1 VPVTIAVDQ
10 LTLGS
15 TVQDSAG
22 TSVVLTTTAAV
33 ASNGF
38 ITCFVTWYDG
48 VGGAM
53 TLSTVAGGGLTWS
66 IAFQFKAANGAN
78 VAIAYAQAPSGLAIT
93 TAITATYSASVPAGR
108 SITAASWTG
117 VKTTSPV
124 DGTPP
129 AGTTGSTTA
138 WATGSMSVQAGSLA
152 LGMSMQITTNLT
164 STPTAP
170 STELFDYTSGVGGM
184 GATAAYRIE
193 TSVGSVTV
201 AGTWSAA
208 ASQATLGVA
217 FLAAPADYR
226 SAVLAD
232 SPVLYWRLGETA
244 GATTAADSSPNA
256 RPGTYSGAPTLGVPG
271 LIVNDPNTAA
281 TLARASAQS
290 VFRANEAALQITA
303 ALSLEIWLKLTALP
317 TAGQF
322 HPVITKN
329 ASTNEIYAIDLNNP
343 SGTVQIRFHIQTT
356 AATVQTNVFTPAAG
370 AVAHIVCTYD
380 GANMATFV
388 NGVQLGTNTAKTG
401 AIATSTDQLTVGS
414 WSNGGD
420 FLNATVDEVAVYSTA
435 LSPARIL
442 AHYNMGATT
451 FQVLPF
457 NTGVAQ
463 MRRQRV

>member
-1 VPVTIAVDQ
+1 LAIAVDQ
-10 LTLGS
+10 VTLGS

-22 TSVVLTTTAAV
+22 TTVVLTTTAAV

-53 TLSTVAGGGLTWS
+53 TLSQVTGGGLIWA
-66 IAFQFKAANGAN
+66 IAFQFKAASGAN
-78 VAIAYAQAPSGLAIT
+78 VALAYAQAPSGLAIT

-117 VKTTSPV
+117 VKTTAPV

-129 AGTTGSTTA
+129 AGTTGSAVQA
-138 WATGSMSVQAGSLA
+138 WATGAMLVQAGSLA
-152 LGMSMQITTNLT
+152 LGMSMQITTNLS

-170 STELFDYTSGVGGM
+170 SLELFDFTSGVGGFSST
-184 GATAAYRIE
+184 GAYRIE
-193 TSVGSVTV
+193 TSVGTVTV
-201 AGTWSAA
+201 AGAWSAN
-208 ASQATLGVA
+208 ASSATIGVA

-226 SAVLAD
+226 STVLAD
-232 SPVLYWRLGETA
+232 SPVLYWRLGETT
-244 GATTAADSSPNA
+244 GATTAADASPNN
-256 RPGTYSGAPTLGVPG
+256 RPGTYSGAPTLGAAG

-317 TAGQF
+317 AAGQF

-380 GANMATFV
+380 GAQMATFV
-388 NGVQLGTNTAKTG
+388 NGAQVGTNTAKTG
-401 AIATSTDQLTVGS
+401 AIATSVDQFTVGS
-414 WSNGGD
+414 WANGGD

-435 LSPARIL
+435 MSPARIL
-442 AHYNMGATT
+442 AHYNAGATT

-457 NTGVAQ
+457 NTAVA
-463 MRRQRV
+463 RLVRQRV

>member
-1 VPVTIAVDQ
+1 LAIAVDQ
-10 LTLGS
+10 VTLGS

-22 TSVVLTTTAAV
+22 TTVVLTTTAAV

-38 ITCFVTWYDG
+38 ITGFVTWYDG
-48 VGGAM
+48 VGGAQ
-53 TLSTVAGGGLTWS
+53 TLSTVAGGSLTW
-66 IAFQFKAANGAN
+66 AFIQFKAASGAN
-78 VAIAYAQAPSGLAIT
+78 VAIVYAQAPSGLPIT
-93 TAITATYSASVPAGR
+93 TTVTATFSASVPAGR
-108 SITAASWTG
+108 SIALSSWTG
-117 VKTTSPV
+117 VKTASPV

-129 AGTTGSTTA
+129 AGTTSSTTA
-138 WATGSMSVQAGSLA
+138 WTTNAMNVQAGSLV
-152 LGMSMQITTNLT
+152 LGLSMQITTNLS

-170 STELFDYTSGVGGM
+170 SLELFDYTSGVGGF

-193 TSVGSVTV
+193 TSVGTVTV
-201 AGTWSAA
+201 AGAWSAN
-208 ASQATLGVA
+208 ASSATIGVA

-226 SAVLAD
+226 STVLAD

-256 RPGTYSGAPTLGVPG
+256 RPGTYSGAPTLGVSG

-290 VFRANEAALQITA
+290 VFRANEVPLQITA
-303 ALSLEIWLKLTALP
+303 AISLEIWLRLTALP

-343 SGTVQIRFHIQTT
+343 SGTVQIRWHIQTT
-356 AATVQTNVFTPAAG
+356 AATVQTNAFTPAAG

-380 GANMATFV
+380 GAQMATFV
-388 NGVQLGTNTAKTG
+388 NGAQVGTNTAKTG
-401 AIATSTDQLTVGS
+401 AIATSTDQFTVGS

-435 LSPARIL
+435 LSPTRIL

-457 NTGVAQ
+457 NTAVA
-463 MRRQRV
+463 RLVRQRV